1 MQKRKITK
9 NNFPHFPRALRK
21 PTCPYWLAGGGEEY
35 RGDSLARGQDS
46 TGWGYCFA
54 YSKGRLLYV
63 ISRPVLAG
71 CTRSRKST
79 NRRQLRLK
87 KGKSKWNHINLRG
100 GGALLFREFTV
111 FQKVRRFYAILLVFD
126 INKIKLSKH
135 RNLAYANISNVTAM
149 RLASTKINFQLS
161 LTLQD
166 KTLILRFIFL
176 HYINQHAYLY
186 LPSRFASVIF
196 ARISSIRF
204 SDNWILLSNR
214 TFLIWSLRKMFA
226 RI

>member
-1 MQKRKITK
+1 
-9 NNFPHFPRALRK
+9 
-21 PTCPYWLAGGGEEY
+21 
-35 RGDSLARGQDS
+35 
-46 TGWGYCFA
+46 
-54 YSKGRLLYV
+54 
-63 ISRPVLAG
+63 
-71 CTRSRKST
+71 
-79 NRRQLRLK
+79 
-87 KGKSKWNHINLRG
+87 
-100 GGALLFREFTV
+100 
-111 FQKVRRFYAILLVFD
+111 
-126 INKIKLSKH
+126 
-135 RNLAYANISNVTAM
+135 M

-214 TFLIWSLRKMFA
+214 TFLIWSLKKDVCKNITHSECTILFCFHKRKQNITKLFLCSQICI
-226 RI
+226 RYTYVQTQFQSSVNNIRYPRYSIVWPKKNLIFSRGVKTFKPIWTFLLQNIVD

>member
-1 MQKRKITK
+1 
-9 NNFPHFPRALRK
+9 
-21 PTCPYWLAGGGEEY
+21 
-35 RGDSLARGQDS
+35 
-46 TGWGYCFA
+46 
-54 YSKGRLLYV
+54 
-63 ISRPVLAG
+63 
-71 CTRSRKST
+71 
-79 NRRQLRLK
+79 
-87 KGKSKWNHINLRG
+87 
-100 GGALLFREFTV
+100 
-111 FQKVRRFYAILLVFD
+111 
-126 INKIKLSKH
+126 
-135 RNLAYANISNVTAM
+135 M

-214 TFLIWSLRKMFA
+214 TFLIWSLKKMFA
-226 RI
+226 RILLTHAECTILFCFHKRKQNITKLFLCSQICIRYTCVQTQFQSSVNNIRYIRYLIVWPKKNFIFSRGVKTFKPIWTFLLQNIVD

>member
-1 MQKRKITK
+1 MKPYKVERGSALFFVNLQFFKR
-9 NNFPHFPRALRK
+9 FVVFM
-21 PTCPYWLAGGGEEY
+21 
-35 RGDSLARGQDS
+35 
-46 TGWGYCFA
+46 
-54 YSKGRLLYV
+54 
-63 ISRPVLAG
+63 
-71 CTRSRKST
+71 
-79 NRRQLRLK
+79 
-87 KGKSKWNHINLRG
+87 
-100 GGALLFREFTV
+100 LFCWF
-111 FQKVRRFYAILLVFD
+111 FS
-126 INKIKLSKH
+126 INKIKLSKL
-135 RNLAYANISNVTAM
+135 RNLAYVNISNVTAM

-214 TFLIWSLRKMFA
+214 TFLI
-226 RI
+226 

>member
-1 MQKRKITK
+1 M
-9 NNFPHFPRALRK
+9 K
-21 PTCPYWLAGGGEEY
+21 PYKVE
-35 RGDSLARGQDS
+35 RGR
-46 TGWGYCFA
+46 
-54 YSKGRLLYV
+54 
-63 ISRPVLAG
+63 
-71 CTRSRKST
+71 
-79 NRRQLRLK
+79 
-87 KGKSKWNHINLRG
+87 
-100 GGALLFREFTV
+100 ALLFREFTI
-111 FQKVRRFYAILLVFD
+111 FQKVRGFYAILLVFY
-126 INKIKLSKH
+126 INKIKLSKL
-135 RNLAYANISNVTAM
+135 RNLAYANISNVTEM

-214 TFLIWSLRKMFA
+214 TFLI
-226 RI
+226 